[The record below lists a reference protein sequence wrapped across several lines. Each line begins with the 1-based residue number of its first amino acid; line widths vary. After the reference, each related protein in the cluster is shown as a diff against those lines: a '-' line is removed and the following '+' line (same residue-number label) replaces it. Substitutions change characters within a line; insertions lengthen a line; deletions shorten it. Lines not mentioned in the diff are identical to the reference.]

1 MLINRILISLALA
14 IFTLHPTLAEEKKKS
29 HPKVTLKIG
38 LMIPDGSGW
47 STHLKAMA
55 KEIRQATDGNIKMKF
70 YFGGSQGD
78 ESDVLKKIRIG
89 QLHGGVFTGKTLGD
103 IYKDIRVL
111 ELPFSFYSDHNK
123 AAAVLS
129 ALAPTLN
136 QGIEK
141 NGLKNFGFFGIG
153 MVYFVSQ
160 KKVSK
165 LDDLKGIKIWYWEGD
180 RVSKTMIDILKLSV
194 VPVPLPDVLNSLQT
208 GILQAAYA
216 PPLGI
221 TSLQWDSKI
230 SYLIDFPMAFAVGGF
245 IISQKAWKKIRSP
258 SYKESVERIA
268 SQHIKK
274 IDRANIQ
281 DNKTALDIMKKKGV
295 TFIKFSPEDI
305 KRGDQVRDEAIN
317 RLKGKELSPQIIE
330 RFKKIL

>member
-1 MLINRILISLALA
+1 MVHRLIISSV
-14 IFTLHPTLAEEKKKS
+14 FTLLLLPPLSAQSKKKP

-38 LMIPDGSGW
+38 VMIPDGSTW
-47 STHLKAMA
+47 ANHLKSMA
-55 KEIRQATDGNIKMKF
+55 KDIQKATDNNVKMKF

-111 ELPFSFYSDHNK
+111 ELPFSFYSDQAK
-123 AAAVLS
+123 ASAALS

-136 QGIEK
+136 RGIQK

-160 KKVSK
+160 KEVAS
-165 LDDLKGIKIWYWEGD
+165 LDALKGIKIWYWEGD

-230 SYLIDFPMAFAVGGF
+230 SYLIDFPMAFALGGF
-245 IISQKAWKKIRSP
+245 IISQKAWKKITSP
-258 SYKESVERIA
+258 DYKKSMEAIA
-268 SQHIKK
+268 AQYIQK
-274 IDRANIQ
+274 IDQANVQ
-281 DNKTALDIMKKKGV
+281 DNKTALDLMKRKGV
-295 TFIKFSPEDI
+295 TFIKFSEKDI
-305 KRGDQVRDEAIN
+305 ERGKQVREEAIK
-317 RLKGKELSPQIIE
+317 RLKGTELSPGIIE
-330 RFKKIL
+330 RFQKLL